1 MMPRKKRKILLVVL
15 AIVFLFIVG
24 GISLILLYLNTD
36 MLKSNATLF
45 AKYLGQNI
53 ENMEEVLKQEEN
65 DFHQLLQQKP
75 YEEETTI
82 KVNYTENIGKTSEN
96 NDNAINQLRLKMK
109 GQMDPSHQY
118 EYRDIRLLKEEQEIA
133 KVEYMQN
140 EQVYGIRFSDL
151 FRQFILMNRGEIGE
165 LIGETDFIQE
175 GNHNQFDEMAMEKE
189 IKELFQF
196 SEEEKKNFQ
205 TRYINIV
212 NQNVTKDKFSKQE
225 NQNIQINGKTI
236 NVNAYILT
244 LSKEQM
250 NELYIKILE
259 ELKQDEMILNKIDQL
274 QTMLAK
280 YNIMLESDD
289 IREYFIQNIDKM
301 ITDIMRNNIGQE
313 EMKIIVYENYHITR
327 RTVIQGTDYKIT
339 LDLLPEE
346 NYLQFTW
353 QETKNDKEIVVTYQE
368 QANEKEFHIR
378 NTGEEKTTEYS
389 LRINEKGTGTE
400 NLKTIVG
407 QYEDEFNRLTATIEQ
422 EIHLVDNFSDEF
434 KLAEEEKINL
444 SDLEKEQSQSI
455 LEQVIS
461 GVGGKVNQIMTEEI
475 KQEDFME
482 ILKAIGVRNEIEG
495 FETVGI
501 TETEKNRFN
510 SKFEI
515 LQGENLGS
523 ENLIR
528 LIEAIKEN
536 FINIEVVSG
545 TQLRLQLDR
554 FQKNEEM
561 ARILTNFMEENKNKK
576 YNVKVEY
583 EEETGL
589 AKDILLTMLEES

>member
-96 NDNAINQLRLKMK
+96 NDNEINQLRLKMK

-175 GNHNQFDEMAMEKE
+175 GNHNQFDEVAMGKE

-353 QETKNDKEIVVTYQE
+353 QDTKNNKEIVVTYQE

-378 NTGEEKTTEYS
+378 NTEEEKTTEYS

>member
-236 NVNAYILT
+236 NVNIRR
-244 LSKEQM
+244 
-250 NELYIKILE
+250 IK
-259 ELKQDEMILNKIDQL
+259 
-274 QTMLAK
+274 
-280 YNIMLESDD
+280 
-289 IREYFIQNIDKM
+289 
-301 ITDIMRNNIGQE
+301 
-313 EMKIIVYENYHITR
+313 TR
-327 RTVIQGTDYKIT
+327 
-339 LDLLPEE
+339 
-346 NYLQFTW
+346 
-353 QETKNDKEIVVTYQE
+353 
-368 QANEKEFHIR
+368 
-378 NTGEEKTTEYS
+378 
-389 LRINEKGTGTE
+389 
-400 NLKTIVG
+400 
-407 QYEDEFNRLTATIEQ
+407 
-422 EIHLVDNFSDEF
+422 
-434 KLAEEEKINL
+434 
-444 SDLEKEQSQSI
+444 
-455 LEQVIS
+455 
-461 GVGGKVNQIMTEEI
+461 
-475 KQEDFME
+475 
-482 ILKAIGVRNEIEG
+482 
-495 FETVGI
+495 
-501 TETEKNRFN
+501 
-510 SKFEI
+510 
-515 LQGENLGS
+515 
-523 ENLIR
+523 
-528 LIEAIKEN
+528 
-536 FINIEVVSG
+536 
-545 TQLRLQLDR
+545 
-554 FQKNEEM
+554 
-561 ARILTNFMEENKNKK
+561 
-576 YNVKVEY
+576 
-583 EEETGL
+583 
-589 AKDILLTMLEES
+589 

>member
-1 MMPRKKRKILLVVL
+1 MLFKEGKDIIQEKRKILLVVL

-378 NTGEEKTTEYS
+378 NTGEEK
-389 LRINEKGTGTE
+389 GTGTE